1 MRITVEI
8 DGKSLD
14 KVMQYTGNKKKSTA
28 ISKAID
34 EYLRMRRVDEVV
46 NKVREGK
53 VSYGRTNDELEAMV
67 EYDDIPH

>member
-8 DGKSLD
+8 DDKSLD
-14 KVMQYTGNKKKSTA
+14 KVMRYTRNKKKSTA